1 MARERGS
8 RASRPG
14 QELLESAWQWRWRV
28 PELALLL
35 GNRAASWARENG
47 DPEQRLHAEYVA
59 LFAANRLGHAVAE
72 TERALGV
79 FREAERIG
87 SGELLDRLRIELA
100 HCARGSGS
108 YDVASRVLD
117 PLLEKEDVPPRLR
130 AHALVEF
137 CGSLPMHRRSA
148 ERLRALD
155 EADRLYAA
163 ESEHHRD
170 LVGLLRARVD
180 MARAGH
186 HRGHGEFTVAIDA
199 ALRGMEYL
207 RRLGDSAID
216 SGGVRAGLVLEQTQ
230 GLLELGRTAEA
241 VRCSEELLHQP
252 PRAAAAT
259 PVGWLR
265 LALATRVHLP
275 AGRRRTAVES
285 LHEAL
290 DGARKHELFDVQTAT
305 LNVLANLHEA
315 ASELPEALRCL
326 REAYSVD
333 HRYRR
338 TLEHARL
345 RLLEEFPAQRFQGA
359 AVPRQQSV
367 GEVRSPGGGDT
378 GAALHRTP
386 EVPSPNTAANE
397 DTGEAARRLLDAL
410 VRRSEES
417 EPGESPTGLSV
428 PETSRGR
435 EHGESPA
442 RVAAEDT
449 AGTSNRGERR
459 TRAAAGAKGGGR
471 RRREAE
477 PSVPPQ
483 PGTSTPSA
491 TAAGETKHGSD
502 EAASTPSGVS
512 YLVGGRDTPAGLGEQ
527 ATGEGQPAD
536 FPTTESDPTP
546 RSHGVSASGVD
557 YGWHFAAPREDPSG
571 ETSLISTFP
580 GSESGSADTTT
591 VLPVLPSEPETADTS
606 PEVSSPPS
614 EDLRGLTGRTPG
626 GDPPF
631 RQETPVLG
639 QHHTPRNSTAASE
652 EEHRAEQ
659 HEEASSGR
667 RSHGRSLAEIKAA
680 IEAEQQGGRSARDSG
695 PETFRSGGRRRRAAS
710 EDDSA
715 EQSTGSTAGPSP
727 EKTDHGSPRGA
738 VSEELLEQSRELIR
752 DLPGVEAAS
761 ERVDGTDQSGL
772 ADLLAEA
779 LVAYQHG
786 RQETSRHDTTGAT
799 SHTSTVGDGESVSG
813 ERKPPFD
820 RSATDAH
827 DASPSDVPGREGRA
841 HRRHAVGEEGSDGSR
856 TWTPQVR

>member
-8 RASRPG
+8 WASRPG

-59 LFAANRLGHAVAE
+59 LFAANRLGHAAAE

-79 FREAERIG
+79 FREAERAG

-100 HCARGSGS
+100 CCARGSGS

-117 PLLEKEDVPPRLR
+117 PLLEKEDVPARLR

-207 RRLGDSAID
+207 RRLGDPAID

-252 PRAAAAT
+252 PRAAAAA

-275 AGRRRTAVES
+275 SGRRRTAVES

-290 DGARKHELFDVQTAT
+290 DGARKHELFDVQTAA

-333 HRYRR
+333 HRHRR

-345 RLLEEFPAQRFQGA
+345 RLLEEFPARRFQGA

-367 GEVRSPGGGDT
+367 GDVRSTGNGDT
-378 GAALHRTP
+378 GGAALHRTP
-386 EVPSPNTAANE
+386 EVPSPSTAKNE

-410 VRRSEES
+410 VRRSEETES
-417 EPGESPTGLSV
+417 GESLTGPSGPDTSRGQERGESPT
-428 PETSRGR
+428 
-435 EHGESPA
+435 
-442 RVAAEDT
+442 RVAAED
-449 AGTSNRGERR
+449 AVGTPTRGERR
-459 TRAAAGAKGGGR
+459 TRAATGAKGGGGR

-483 PGTSTPSA
+483 SGTSTPSA
-491 TAAGETKHGSD
+491 TAAEETKHGSE
-502 EAASTPSGVS
+502 EAASTPTVS
-512 YLVGGRDTPAGLGEQ
+512 YLTGGQDTPVSLGEQ
-527 ATGEGQPAD
+527 ATRKDQPAD
-536 FPTTESDPTP
+536 FPMTEPEPTP

-580 GSESGSADTTT
+580 GSESASADTTT
-591 VLPVLPSEPETADTS
+591 VLPILPSEPETADTS
-606 PEVSSPPS
+606 SEVSSPPS
-614 EDLRGLTGRTPG
+614 EDLRGPTGRTPG
-626 GDPPF
+626 EPPLS
-631 RQETPVLG
+631 RQETPASG
-639 QHHTPRNSTAASE
+639 QHHTSRNSTAASE
-652 EEHRAEQ
+652 EEHRVDQ
-659 HEEASSGR
+659 HEESSSGR

-710 EDDSA
+710 EDDPA
-715 EQSTGSTAGPSP
+715 EQSTGSTAVPSP
-727 EKTDHGSPRGA
+727 DKTDHESPRGT

-786 RQETSRHDTTGAT
+786 RQETTGHDAAGAA
-799 SHTSTVGDGESVSG
+799 SHTSTVGDAEPVSG
-813 ERKPPFD
+813 ERSPFD
-820 RSATDAH
+820 RSATGTH